1 MPARPGPGWPHN
13 PSKGRR
19 PTNSRAS
26 DHVDPHEDG
35 RVVAARNQS
44 RAKTRAM
51 LNPMDWTQPAL
62 ERHRPQ
68 DLASRRG
75 DRRRVVLAAARKPS
89 PRSGHIWIGQEPI
102 AAPEARRGHPSS
114 HDTAAGAF
122 LGPKERLIKCAFA
135 VFAFVR
141 ASRGAS
147 RPARLVLG
155 GRPPPPPV
163 RPPASPPAE
172 AGWPTSLLRSSR
184 SAPTLGFQPRIR
196 AQRLRKSSITATMC
210 VTASDVLSS
219 SRLR

>member
-1 MPARPGPGWPHN
+1 MIVPARPGPGWPHN

-102 AAPEARRGHPSS
+102 AAPDARRGHPSS
-114 HDTAAGAF
+114 HDTAAGPF
-122 LGPKERLIKCAFA
+122 LESKERLLICAFA
-135 VFAFVR
+135 VFWFSTENLCAT
-141 ASRGAS
+141 
-147 RPARLVLG
+147 
-155 GRPPPPPV
+155 PPKIV
-163 RPPASPPAE
+163 NHRNNVCDCFRCAE
-172 AGWPTSLLRSSR
+172 QLQIEIS
-184 SAPTLGFQPRIR
+184 
-196 AQRLRKSSITATMC
+196 QRLSNFIQQCFLFDTE
-210 VTASDVLSS
+210 
-219 SRLR
+219 

>member
-1 MPARPGPGWPHN
+1 MIVPALPGPGWPHN

-35 RVVAARNQS
+35 RVVAARNQN

-68 DLASRRG
+68 EQASRRG
-75 DRRRVVLAAARKPS
+75 DRQRVVFAAARKPS
-89 PRSGHIWIGQEPI
+89 PRSGHIWIGHKPI

-114 HDTAAGAF
+114 HDTAAGPF
-122 LGPKERLIKCAFA
+122 LEPKERLIIK
-135 VFAFVR
+135 AFV
-141 ASRGAS
+141 
-147 RPARLVLG
+147 VC
-155 GRPPPPPV
+155 
-163 RPPASPPAE
+163 
-172 AGWPTSLLRSSR
+172 
-184 SAPTLGFQPRIR
+184 GFQPRIC
-196 AQRLRKSSITATMC
+196 APRLRKSSTTATMC

>member
-68 DLASRRG
+68 ELASRRG
-75 DRRRVVLAAARKPS
+75 DRRRVVLAAARKPC
-89 PRSGHIWIGQEPI
+89 PRSGHICIGQDPI
-102 AAPEARRGHPSS
+102 AAPEARRSHPSS
-114 HDTAAGAF
+114 HDTAAGLF
-122 LGPKERLIKCAFA
+122 LEPKKGYLYLFLRFL
-135 VFAFVR
+135 VFNRESVR
-141 ASRGAS
+141 NASENRQ
-147 RPARLVLG
+147 
-155 GRPPPPPV
+155 PP
-163 RPPASPPAE
+163 
-172 AGWPTSLLRSSR
+172 
-184 SAPTLGFQPRIR
+184 Q
-196 AQRLRKSSITATMC
+196 QC
-210 VTASDVLSS
+210 V
-219 SRLR
+219 

>member
-1 MPARPGPGWPHN
+1 MIVPARPGPGWPHN

-35 RVVAARNQS
+35 RVVAARNQN

-102 AAPEARRGHPSS
+102 AAPDARRGHPSS
-114 HDTAAGAF
+114 HDTAAGPF
-122 LGPKERLIKCAFA
+122 LESKERLLLCAFA
-135 VFAFVR
+135 VF
-141 ASRGAS
+141 
-147 RPARLVLG
+147 
-155 GRPPPPPV
+155 
-163 RPPASPPAE
+163 
-172 AGWPTSLLRSSR
+172 
-184 SAPTLGFQPRIR
+184 GFQPRIC
-196 AQRLRKSSITATMC
+196 AQRLRKSSTTATMC